1 MYHKT
6 FKLKTFPLFKDM
18 ETDDTDSKIMPTLM
32 THVINAKSFC
42 QCAKKSNRLHYSG
55 VVITLFHH
63 TYNAALRRTQI

>member
-1 MYHKT
+1 
-6 FKLKTFPLFKDM
+6 M

-63 TYNAALRRTQI
+63 TYNAALRRTQIWKEEISLATNTDILHQ